1 MAKPDSLLLGSPPA
15 FSSNL
20 LDIDGFHT
28 HNFDKVS
35 AANST
40 QQSGI
45 ERAQVGVPSVPA
57 QRARCTGRRATSSVQ
72 QHCRCRRFQVPSGT
86 RTACELHAVYHV
98 TLCHPCRCNTACN
111 VRRQPAC
118 RQARHFAHTPLHV
131 SHANQ
136 RSNNKRNGEDPS
148 PAAAVNTLSL
158 LELLL
163 TQPKL
168 DTDTAS
174 ETSLLV
180 DDTSAMPDSSLAD
193 AHLTTPGIS
202 HQLPTP
208 SDIWTQTWQPIEP
221 SSPVHAKQAQAAAAS
236 QLQMPVALP
245 SLRFWRQQQ
254 QQQQLPGHSSQKA
267 RDKSVLQQH
276 EKGLAAATMMRNAQM
291 QLQGIEPA
299 ARLQLMVLCMASLED
314 LTESL
319 KGVSIRYTHP
329 ASDWCSFRAN
339 LSSHAAIALYAQ
351 CVSCLHSHVQYLTSD
366 LLLLCYTSQNAQ
378 VANHTLIACCITSTA
393 MLTVFA

>member
-1 MAKPDSLLLGSPPA
+1 MAKPDSLLLKSPPA
-15 FSSNL
+15 FAVNL

-28 HNFDKVS
+28 HNFDKVG

-40 QQSGI
+40 QQSGS

-98 TLCHPCRCNTACN
+98 TLCHACRCNTACN
-111 VRRQPAC
+111 VCRQPAC
-118 RQARHFAHTPLHV
+118 RQTRHFAHTPLHV
-131 SHANQ
+131 SHAHQ

-148 PAAAVNTLSL
+148 PAAAAVNTLAL

-168 DTDTAS
+168 DTDTTS
-174 ETSLLV
+174 TTSLLV
-180 DDTSAMPDSSLAD
+180 DNTSAMPDSSLAD

-208 SDIWTQTWQPIEP
+208 SDIWTETWQPVEP

-254 QQQQLPGHSSQKA
+254 QQQQLQQLPGHSSQKA
-267 RDKSVLQQH
+267 RDRSVLQQ
-276 EKGLAAATMMRNAQM
+276 KGLAAATMMRNAQM

-299 ARLQLMVLCMASLED
+299 ARLQLMALCTASLED

-319 KGVSIRYTHP
+319 KGVGIRYTHP
-329 ASDWCSFRAN
+329 GSN
-339 LSSHAAIALYAQ
+339 
-351 CVSCLHSHVQYLTSD
+351 
-366 LLLLCYTSQNAQ
+366 
-378 VANHTLIACCITSTA
+378 
-393 MLTVFA
+393 